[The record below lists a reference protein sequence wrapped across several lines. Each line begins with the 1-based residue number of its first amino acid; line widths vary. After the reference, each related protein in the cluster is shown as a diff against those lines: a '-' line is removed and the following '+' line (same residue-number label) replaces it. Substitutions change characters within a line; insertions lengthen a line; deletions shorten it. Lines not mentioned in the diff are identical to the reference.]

1 MSKVLLLL
9 ALGLLLY
16 YVLRAPR
23 VRGGGTAAR
32 PHGGPPALPQP
43 MVRCPVCSVHLP
55 KGEAVAGASG
65 RLYCTHDHRAKGG
78 N

>member
-1 MSKVLLLL
+1 MKYLVLIAILVL
-9 ALGLLLY
+9 A
-16 YVLRAPR
+16 YVAWRNGRLHEASHRTPEPR
-23 VRGGGTAAR
+23 R
-32 PHGGPPALPQP
+32 GPPALPQD

-55 KGEAVAGASG
+55 KGEAVAGTSG